1 MSSFIDG
8 EEKLETRRFLKYF
21 SKYMTIK
28 FESIVLRN
36 ENTRV
41 YKTQQGISLID
52 SIQIII
58 YINIKLHSGWFTLKQ
73 NRMLREYRA
82 GHFWDLKKNSSGE
95 FMLELGLEG

>member
-36 ENTRV
+36 KNTRV
-41 YKTQQGISLID
+41 YKTQQGIALI
-52 SIQIII
+52 
-58 YINIKLHSGWFTLKQ
+58 K
-73 NRMLREYRA
+73 
-82 GHFWDLKKNSSGE
+82 
-95 FMLELGLEG
+95 